1 MSEDSTD
8 AVMNVFHDI
17 VPKLNL
23 SANPVHAN
31 ISPDKIKEYL
41 MNVHLTACVL
51 VVDGKTV
58 EDAYNNLPEQEKE
71 YRELLD
77 TAVKQGVNWN

>member
-1 MSEDSTD
+1 MSEDSLD

-17 VPKLNL
+17 APKLNL
-23 SANPVHAN
+23 SANPVHEN
-31 ISPDKIKEYL
+31 LSPDKIKEYL
-41 MNVHLTACVL
+41 MNVHLKACVL

-58 EDAYNNLPEQEKE
+58 EDAYNNLREKENE

>member
-1 MSEDSTD
+1 
-8 AVMNVFHDI
+8 
-17 VPKLNL
+17 
-23 SANPVHAN
+23 
-31 ISPDKIKEYL
+31 
-41 MNVHLTACVL
+41 MNVHLKACVL

-77 TAVKQGVNWN
+77 TAVKQGVN